1 MHPKT
6 QSPPTATFKCTC
18 IATLP
23 HICTCEQT
31 HRHVR
36 AHTLYACG
44 KIYSLG
50 QHSHFLLVQK
60 QCCWLTT
67 GGKLGCPA
75 HREATSSSAP
85 SLLLVVVGGSPPR
98 KLLIPCKGH
107 TLTDLWQCPFSHPAL
122 AISALMCAFL
132 KSLPLCHHQ
141 HSRDGTP
148 YSTPRGGSRA
158 LAAGR
163 AGLAGPRCWL
173 CGSPELDQCPW
184 CSPLHPT
191 VSQGCDFPQI
201 LKAFFFLTHSS

>member
-67 GGKLGCPA
+67 GGKLGLPCPQGGDLLLCA
-75 HREATSSSAP
+75 FPPSCCGWRITTKEVTHSLQRTHPHRPLAMPFLSPSPGDLSPHVCFPEISASVP
-85 SLLLVVVGGSPPR
+85 SPAQPGWNSLFYTPGWQPCTGSWAGGACRASLLALWVPR
-98 KLLIPCKGH
+98 
-107 TLTDLWQCPFSHPAL
+107 T
-122 AISALMCAFL
+122 
-132 KSLPLCHHQ
+132 
-141 HSRDGTP
+141 
-148 YSTPRGGSRA
+148 
-158 LAAGR
+158 
-163 AGLAGPRCWL
+163 
-173 CGSPELDQCPW
+173 
-184 CSPLHPT
+184 
-191 VSQGCDFPQI
+191 
-201 LKAFFFLTHSS
+201 